1 MTTNEQIAG
10 VMGWDKVGSMIY
22 IKSENR
28 YVAVEFLVD
37 VFLSELPAAKL
48 LQQRMVDDGWH
59 FELAHWIESFPD
71 FPPRTYLSAT
81 ACNFG
86 GRKPDLI
93 FAEADTEPAAIVSLF
108 KKVYGIEVE
117 HE

>member
-1 MTTNEQIAG
+1 MTTNEQIA
-10 VMGWDKVGSMIY
+10 KVVGLRPAKNPFKFKFGLEDDSRYFSDDDFSTSMP
-22 IKSENR
+22 
-28 YVAVEFLVD
+28 L
-37 VFLSELPAAKL
+37 AKL

-93 FAEADTEPAAIVSLF
+93 FAEADTEPAAIVALF
-108 KKVYGIEVE
+108 VKVYGIEE
-117 HE
+117 EA